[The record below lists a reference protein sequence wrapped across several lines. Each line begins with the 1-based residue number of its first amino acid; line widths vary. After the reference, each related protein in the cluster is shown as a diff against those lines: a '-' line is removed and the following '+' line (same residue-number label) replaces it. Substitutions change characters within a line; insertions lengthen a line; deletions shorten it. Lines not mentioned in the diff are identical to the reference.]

1 MANGLSPE
9 LLLWGPG
16 EPSWATLVDLS
27 PPVPVDRVC
36 SMDCLLSEGYFL
48 GVPST
53 FYQTAFSP
61 IPFPPVTELSCGQ
74 VDPLLQNFVIPSC
87 KGLPRRT

>member
-9 LLLWGPG
+9 LLMWRPG
-16 EPSWATLVDLS
+16 EPSHSRESEPTSPGRPHLLHGLS
-27 PPVPVDRVC
+27 AVAW
-36 SMDCLLSEGYFL
+36 SEGYFL

-61 IPFPPVTELSCGQ
+61 IPFPPETELCCGQ
-74 VDPLLQNFVIPSC
+74 VDPYS
-87 KGLPRRT
+87 RTL

>member
-9 LLLWGPG
+9 LLMWGPG
-16 EPSWATLVDLS
+16 EPSWATLVDLGHS
-27 PPVPVDRVC
+27 GGSEPTSSRRLR
-36 SMDCLLSEGYFL
+36 LLHGLSVVVWSEGYFL

-61 IPFPPVTELSCGQ
+61 IPFPPVTELCCGQ
-74 VDPLLQNFVIPSC
+74 VDPYS
-87 KGLPRRT
+87 RTL